1 MTTALQDRA
10 AEALG
15 FFKPHPNP
23 DRDTYALAADAPEW
37 VSDLIRQAHG
47 DLLPDDYRYRFIAD
61 ALYALADA
69 DDPSDVEPE
78 PDVYNTD
85 LLAWASSSATRFAGY
100 CEDALADWG
109 TEAGGFTQ
117 LIAIAQI
124 EERRDVLGLVREF
137 LESVIATAA
146 AISSAGTTASTV
158 QTTATC
164 S

>member
-1 MTTALQDRA
+1 MATAMQDKA
-10 AEALG
+10 SEAVSY
-15 FFKPHPNP
+15 FKPHQNP
-23 DRDTYALAADAPEW
+23 DRDTYTLVSDAPAW
-37 VSDLIRQAHG
+37 VSDLVREAHG

-69 DDPSDVEPE
+69 DDPDDIDPE

-117 LIAIAQI
+117 LIAIAQV
-124 EERRDVLGLVREF
+124 EERREVLDLVREF
-137 LESVIATAA
+137 LESAIATDNGD
-146 AISSAGTTASTV
+146 ID
-158 QTTATC
+158 
-164 S
+164 